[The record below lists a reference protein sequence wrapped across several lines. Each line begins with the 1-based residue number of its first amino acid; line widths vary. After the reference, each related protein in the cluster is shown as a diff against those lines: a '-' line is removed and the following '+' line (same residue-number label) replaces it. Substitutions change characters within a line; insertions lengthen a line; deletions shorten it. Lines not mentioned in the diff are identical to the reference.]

1 MKYVLSTLTVLI
13 TFIVLQFLSGYLLS
27 ELFLVNNSDWTS
39 VAALTL
45 DSTNQSY
52 YLDYLQLF
60 FVFLSTIVGFIILK
74 LVEKKEKFNSANEK

>member
-1 MKYVLSTLTVLI
+1 MKIVKYVLSTLTVLI
-13 TFIVLQFLSGYLLS
+13 TFIVLQFLSVYLLP
-27 ELFLVNNSDWTS
+27 ELFLANNSDWTS

-45 DSTNQSY
+45 DSPNQSY

-74 LVEKKEKFNSANEK
+74 LVEKKRKV